1 MIFLGDGKGEI
12 LYELWRY
19 EVMCLMREGYL
30 KEFILMVIRRLL
42 KGELVNILM
51 WFGLIDIIEEILY
64 KFDSIYGNVME
75 VEDILVEFYSVK

>member
-1 MIFLGDGKGEI
+1 
-12 LYELWRY
+12 
-19 EVMCLMREGYL
+19 MCLMREGYL